1 MEKAKFK
8 EFHFSIPCDETDLI
22 AMAED
27 IEKRLKDLQ
36 NADNDK
42 NQISDEDR
50 ELIDKVIGELDN
62 PTIRA
67 VFERLKDK

>member
-1 MEKAKFK
+1 M
-8 EFHFSIPCDETDLI
+8 IPRDEADLI

-36 NADNDK
+36 NVVNDE
-42 NQISDEDR
+42 NQISDEER
-50 ELIDKVIGELDN
+50 ELMDKVIRELDN

-67 VFERLKDK
+67 VFEELKDK